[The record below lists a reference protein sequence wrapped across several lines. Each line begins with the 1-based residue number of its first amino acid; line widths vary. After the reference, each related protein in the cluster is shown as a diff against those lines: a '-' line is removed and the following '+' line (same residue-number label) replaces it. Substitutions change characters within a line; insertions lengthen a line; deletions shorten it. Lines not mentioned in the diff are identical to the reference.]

1 MSSQDLNASNK
12 VGKQTCA
19 YCLWEFTQAEIPL
32 AKKCDSCET
41 LYHIDCFNE
50 NEGCTV
56 FGCPA
61 WTARQLG
68 VPISQVPGAM
78 ASRSSSQAQ
87 QTMPSSQT
95 VVSGPVTFSCGTC
108 GSVLVSD
115 AKFCTKCGSQAPP
128 QTPKPSFCTE
138 CGGGLLVDAK
148 FCVGCG
154 HPVKGVVR

>member
-1 MSSQDLNASNK
+1 MSSENLKASNK
-12 VGKQTCA
+12 VAKQTCA

-32 AKKCDSCET
+32 VKKCESCET
-41 LYHIDCFNE
+41 PYHLDCFTE

-68 VPISQVPGAM
+68 VPLSQVPGAM
-78 ASRSSSQAQ
+78 APRPPSQVQ
-87 QTMPSSQT
+87 QTTHSAQT
-95 VVSGPVTFSCGTC
+95 QVNVSANSNCGNC

-115 AKFCTKCGSQAPP
+115 AKFCTKCGSLAPP

-138 CGGGLLVDAK
+138 CGGNLIVDAK

-154 HPVKGVVR
+154 YPVKGGAR